1 MLKTGSG
8 VSVWKRKMHLLVMI
22 AERIR
27 DAKFG
32 NVHQPSFS
40 IPGGREEGRWDAGHS
55 PLPPKPRAS
64 TFRKSCDEKP
74 LQQRNPPS
82 AQVCMCVCVW
92 EWGGGGWSG
101 WSGERE
107 RESEETGECATMSVW
122 AAERQKWMFACSVSA
137 SLRLKS
143 LMNMEQLLL
152 AAASGGGASAHWWG
166 GATLRRGRGNSRRR
180 GWCAVCWNTPTDIAH
195 TSSQPLQQTEANIH
209 ETTRIKH
216 YLCVLSEEE
225 TFYYPILFFF
235 VLFIL
240 EQDCY
245 LQRWFEKSVVIY
257 LLC

>member
-40 IPGGREEGRWDAGHS
+40 IPGGREEGKMRRRTLAS
-55 PLPPKPRAS
+55 PPKTTS
-64 TFRKSCDEKP
+64 EHLQKSCDEKP

-82 AQVCMCVCVW
+82 AQVCMCVCVCVRV
-92 EWGGGGWSG
+92 GGGGWSG

-195 TSSQPLQQTEANIH
+195 KQPAF
-209 ETTRIKH
+209 TTDWSKYTWNH
-216 YLCVLSEEE
+216 
-225 TFYYPILFFF
+225 T
-235 VLFIL
+235 
-240 EQDCY
+240 D
-245 LQRWFEKSVVIY
+245 KT
-257 LLC
+257 LLCPIWGGNLLLSYFSLFCFVYFRTGLLFTTMVWKICCHLLLC

>member
-40 IPGGREEGRWDAGHS
+40 IPGGREEGKMRRRTLAS
-55 PLPPKPRAS
+55 PPKTTS
-64 TFRKSCDEKP
+64 EHLQKSCDEKP

-107 RESEETGECATMSVW
+107 RERGDRRVRYDECVSSGEAEMNVCMLSVGLFKTEELDEYGT
-122 AAERQKWMFACSVSA
+122 AAVGCC
-137 SLRLKS
+137 L
-143 LMNMEQLLL
+143 
-152 AAASGGGASAHWWG
+152 
-166 GATLRRGRGNSRRR
+166 RGRGFSTLMGR
-180 GWCAVCWNTPTDIAH
+180 GYTAEGEGKQQEAGLMCSVLKYSHRHRTHKQPAFTTDWSKYTWNHTDK
-195 TSSQPLQQTEANIH
+195 TL
-209 ETTRIKH
+209 
-216 YLCVLSEEE
+216 LFVLSEEE